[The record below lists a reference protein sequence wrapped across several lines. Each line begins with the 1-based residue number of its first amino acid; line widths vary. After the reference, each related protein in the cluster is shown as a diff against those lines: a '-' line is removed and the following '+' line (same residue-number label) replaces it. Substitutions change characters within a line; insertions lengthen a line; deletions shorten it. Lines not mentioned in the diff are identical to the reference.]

1 MPLLLLIR
9 HAVTETTGQ
18 RLSAPD
24 LALSAQGHEDAARL
38 AERLHEVPLAAIYS
52 SPLQRCLETAAPLAE
67 AKGLEVR
74 TVNDL
79 RDTEYGDWSGRSLRQ
94 VGRTKLWRALRERP
108 SAVRFPGGETLAEV
122 QARAVRGLDDIV
134 AAHAK
139 GLVAVVCHADVVR
152 LALMHLIGL
161 HIDFIER
168 VSVAPASV
176 SVISVGS
183 GAPRLHALGCTGDLR
198 HLAPRPR
205 PARRKVG
212 G

>member
-1 MPLLLLIR
+1 MWSGSPWSSFGSPHPQERHMPLLLSILAAMPLLLLIR
-9 HAVTETTGQ
+9 HAVTEPPVQ

-94 VGRTKLWRALRERP
+94 
-108 SAVRFPGGETLAEV
+108 
-122 QARAVRGLDDIV
+122 
-134 AAHAK
+134 
-139 GLVAVVCHADVVR
+139 
-152 LALMHLIGL
+152 
-161 HIDFIER
+161 
-168 VSVAPASV
+168 
-176 SVISVGS
+176 
-183 GAPRLHALGCTGDLR
+183 
-198 HLAPRPR
+198 
-205 PARRKVG
+205 
-212 G
+212 